1 MPLLILITLLW
12 AASFSLIGEYLAGQ
26 VDGYWVVFIRM
37 VLALLTILPLFKWRQ
52 LNAYSVKTLTQ
63 LAGIGAV
70 QIGLMYLFL
79 YHAFLYLSVAEVLL
93 FTIFTPLYITLIDEI
108 ILGRRRLPFTWWLAA
123 AISVLGAAIIRYQG
137 LSTDFVIGFA
147 LIQAANI
154 CFAAGQVAYKRLE
167 LGSTQNQIQQFA
179 AFFAGASLVS
189 GLGVLLFG
197 NHQMLPNTPLQWGIL
212 FWLGIVAS
220 GLGYLGWNLASK
232 WGNTGQLAA
241 MNNALIPAGIL
252 VNVLF
257 WQHDTDWLR
266 WLLGASLIVIAVVLA
281 SRQQIN
287 LKR

>member
-37 VLALLTILPLFKWRQ
+37 LLALFTILPLFKWRQ
-52 LNAYSVKTLTQ
+52 LKAYSVKTLTQ

-137 LSTDFVIGFA
+137 LSADFIIGFA
-147 LIQAANI
+147 LIQAANL
-154 CFAAGQVAYKRLE
+154 CFAAGQVAYKRLD

-197 NHQMLPNTPLQWGIL
+197 NHQMLPTTPLQWGIL
-212 FWLGIVAS
+212 LWLGIVAS

-232 WGNTGQLAA
+232 WVNTGQLAA

-252 VNVLF
+252 VSVLF

-266 WLLGASLIVIAVVLA
+266 WLLGASLIVIAVILA
-281 SRQQIN
+281 SRQQRN
-287 LKR
+287 LSR

>member
-137 LSTDFVIGFA
+137 LSADFIIGFA
-147 LIQAANI
+147 LIQAANL
-154 CFAAGQVAYKRLE
+154 CFAAGQVAYKRLD
-167 LGSTQNQIQQFA
+167 LGSTQNQIQQFES
-179 AFFAGASLVS
+179 FKPS
-189 GLGVLLFG
+189 
-197 NHQMLPNTPLQWGIL
+197 ML
-212 FWLGIVAS
+212 
-220 GLGYLGWNLASK
+220 
-232 WGNTGQLAA
+232 
-241 MNNALIPAGIL
+241 
-252 VNVLF
+252 
-257 WQHDTDWLR
+257 
-266 WLLGASLIVIAVVLA
+266 
-281 SRQQIN
+281 
-287 LKR
+287 

>member
-167 LGSTQNQIQQFA
+167 LGSTQHQIQQFA

-197 NHQMLPNTPLQWGIL
+197 NLQMLPNTPLQWGIL

-232 WGNTGQLAA
+232 WVNTGQLAA